1 MENKF
6 TEIAAVSLERAV
18 EIARQNRNV
27 NLTNWHMLL
36 ACSQIEGGGKQILEE
51 VTKEKFEEFKREIE
65 EKIDRLAKSET
76 GNPLPT
82 TDFQQMINWTIGQS
96 GKMGDEYVSQELL
109 VWAVSEMA
117 DSEMKQFLEKYNI
130 NSQDIKLKI
139 ENLRE
144 DKKVNSP
151 TADKNYK
158 ALEKY
163 TVDLT
168 KLARDGK
175 VDPVVGREN
184 EIRRVMQVLSRRTKN
199 NPVLVGDPGVGKTAI
214 VEGLASR
221 IVSGDVP
228 ESLRNKRVLS
238 LEMSSLLAGAK
249 FRGEFEE
256 RLKNVID
263 EVIKSEGEVVMFI
276 DELHTIVGAGAAE
289 GGADA
294 SNMLKPGLARGTLRV
309 IGATTLTEYRK
320 YVEKDSA
327 LERRFQMVVVDEPG
341 VEDTIS
347 ILRGI
352 KEKYEV
358 HHGIKIT
365 DSAIVAAAKL
375 SDRYIRDRFLPDKAI
390 DLVDEAASA
399 LRIQMESSPAQID
412 ELLRK
417 VRQLAIEEKA
427 LIKEKDEKSKERL
440 VEVKKKKEDEEEKL
454 RNLENKWKKQKELLN
469 EIQNYREI
477 NDKLK
482 VELEQAKRE
491 VNLDKA
497 AEIEYGKIPENN
509 KKLIEAE
516 KKWKNLKEVDLLIK
530 QEVDEEEIAR
540 VVSKW
545 TRIPVA
551 KMMESENKKLKNL
564 DKILEERVV
573 GQTEAIEAVAG
584 AIRRSRAG
592 LKEEGKPI
600 AVFLFVGP
608 TGVGKTETAKALAEE
623 LFDSQKALV
632 RLDMSEYSEAH
643 SLSRMIGS
651 PPGYVG
657 FEEGGQLTEA
667 IRRNP
672 YSVVLMDEIEK
683 AHPQIFNLFLQVFD
697 DGRLTDGKG
706 RTVDFTNTVII
717 MTSNVGSGEEK
728 GSLEESIRKL
738 FKPEFLNRLDQVVEF
753 NSLSNDD
760 LSKIVDI
767 QIKQTEKR
775 LVEKGVFLEV
785 DTEAKKILAKQGFD
799 SVFGARPL
807 KRVIQR
813 EILDKVALLVLDKGD
828 EEKMTVL
835 VRGENG
841 KIRVGLAD

>member
-6 TEIAAVSLERAV
+6 TEIAAISLERAV
-18 EIARQNRNV
+18 EIARNKSSA
-27 NLTNWHMLL
+27 NLTNWHMLM
-36 ACSQIEGGGKQILEE
+36 ACTQIEGGGKQILEE
-51 VTKEKFEEFKREIE
+51 VTKEKYQEFKEEIE
-65 EKIDRLAKSET
+65 EKIDRLAKIET

-82 TDFQQMINWTIGQS
+82 TEFQQMINWAINQT

-109 VWAVSEMA
+109 VWGVSETA
-117 DSEMKQFLEKYNI
+117 DSEIRQFLEKYNI

-151 TADKNYK
+151 TSDKNYK

-163 TVDLT
+163 AVDLT

-214 VEGLASR
+214 VEGLANR

-228 ESLRNKRVLS
+228 ESLKNKKILS

-263 EVIKSEGEVVMFI
+263 EVVKSEGQIVLFI
-276 DELHTIVGAGAAE
+276 DELHTIVGAGGQE
-289 GGADA
+289 GSADA

-309 IGATTLTEYRK
+309 IGATTIAEYRK

-327 LERRFQMVVVDEPG
+327 LERRFQMVVVDEPNI
-341 VEDTIS
+341 EDTIS

-365 DSAIVAAAKL
+365 DNALVAAAKL

-399 LRIQMESSPAQID
+399 LRIQMESSPTQID

-417 VRQLAIEEKA
+417 VRQLTIEEKA
-427 LIKEKDEKSKERL
+427 LVKEKDEKSKDRL
-440 VEVKKKKEDEEEKL
+440 IEVKRKKENEEEIL
-454 RNLENKWKKQKELLN
+454 RNLENKWKKQRELLA
-469 EIQNYREI
+469 EIQDYREK

-491 VNLDKA
+491 VNLDRA

-509 KKLIEAE
+509 NKLSEAE
-516 KKWKNLKEVDLLIK
+516 TRWKNLKEDDLLIK

-545 TRIPVA
+545 ARIPVA
-551 KMMESENKKLKNL
+551 KMMEGENKKLKSL
-564 DKILEERVV
+564 DKILKERII

-584 AIRRSRAG
+584 AIRRSRVG
-592 LKEEGKPI
+592 FKEEGKPI

-608 TGVGKTETAKALAEE
+608 TGVGKTETAKVLAEE

-643 SLSRMIGS
+643 SLARMIGS

-667 IRRNP
+667 IKRNP
-672 YSVVLMDEIEK
+672 YSVVLFDEIEK
-683 AHPQIFNLFLQVFD
+683 AHPQIFNLFLQMFD

-728 GSLEESIRKL
+728 ENLEESIRKI
-738 FKPEFLNRLDQVVEF
+738 FKPEFLNRLDQIVEF
-753 NSLSNDD
+753 NPLKNDD
-760 LSKIVDI
+760 LFKIVDI
-767 QIKQTEKR
+767 EIKQMEKR
-775 LVEKGVFLEV
+775 LGEKGVFLEIGKEV
-785 DTEAKKILAKQGFD
+785 KKILAKQGFD
-799 SVFGARPL
+799 NTFGARPL
-807 KRVIQR
+807 KRVIQK
-813 EILDKVALLVLDKGD
+813 EILDKVALLVLDRGD
-828 EEKMTVL
+828 EEKMTVII
-835 VRGENG
+835 RGENE
-841 KIRVGLAD
+841 KIKVSLAD

>member
-1 MENKF
+1 
-6 TEIAAVSLERAV
+6 
-18 EIARQNRNV
+18 
-27 NLTNWHMLL
+27 
-36 ACSQIEGGGKQILEE
+36 
-51 VTKEKFEEFKREIE
+51 
-65 EKIDRLAKSET
+65 
-76 GNPLPT
+76 
-82 TDFQQMINWTIGQS
+82 
-96 GKMGDEYVSQELL
+96 
-109 VWAVSEMA
+109 
-117 DSEMKQFLEKYNI
+117 
-130 NSQDIKLKI
+130 
-139 ENLRE
+139 
-144 DKKVNSP
+144 
-151 TADKNYK
+151 
-158 ALEKY
+158 
-163 TVDLT
+163 
-168 KLARDGK
+168 
-175 VDPVVGREN
+175 
-184 EIRRVMQVLSRRTKN
+184 
-199 NPVLVGDPGVGKTAI
+199 
-214 VEGLASR
+214 
-221 IVSGDVP
+221 
-228 ESLRNKRVLS
+228 
-238 LEMSSLLAGAK
+238 
-249 FRGEFEE
+249 
-256 RLKNVID
+256 
-263 EVIKSEGEVVMFI
+263 
-276 DELHTIVGAGAAE
+276 
-289 GGADA
+289 
-294 SNMLKPGLARGTLRV
+294 
-309 IGATTLTEYRK
+309 
-320 YVEKDSA
+320 
-327 LERRFQMVVVDEPG
+327 
-341 VEDTIS
+341 
-347 ILRGI
+347 
-352 KEKYEV
+352 
-358 HHGIKIT
+358 
-365 DSAIVAAAKL
+365 
-375 SDRYIRDRFLPDKAI
+375 
-390 DLVDEAASA
+390 
-399 LRIQMESSPAQID
+399 
-412 ELLRK
+412 
-417 VRQLAIEEKA
+417 
-427 LIKEKDEKSKERL
+427 
-440 VEVKKKKEDEEEKL
+440 
-454 RNLENKWKKQKELLN
+454 
-469 EIQNYREI
+469 
-477 NDKLK
+477 

-516 KKWKNLKEVDLLIK
+516 KKWKNLNEVDLLIK

-551 KMMESENKKLKNL
+551 KMMEGENKKLKNL
-564 DKILEERVV
+564 DKILEERVI

-623 LFDSQKALV
+623 LFDSQKALI

-643 SLSRMIGS
+643 SVARMIGS

-672 YSVVLMDEIEK
+672 YSVVLLDEIEK

-753 NSLSNDD
+753 NSLTNED

-767 QIKQTEKR
+767 QIRQTEER

-785 DTEAKKILAKQGFD
+785 DTKAKKILAKQGFD

-813 EILDKVALLVLDKGD
+813 EILDKVALLVLDKSD

>member
-6 TEIAAVSLERAV
+6 TEISAISLEKAV
-18 EIARQNRNV
+18 EIARNKSSA

-36 ACSQIEGGGKQILEE
+36 ACAEIDGGGKQILEE
-51 VTKEKFEEFKREIE
+51 ITKEKFEEFKKEIE

-76 GNPLPT
+76 SNPLPT
-82 TDFQQMINWTIGQS
+82 ADFQQMINWTIEQV

-109 VWAVSEMA
+109 VWAIIEKA
-117 DSEMKQFLEKYNI
+117 DSEIKEFFNKYNI
-130 NSQDIKLKI
+130 DNQDIRLKI

-144 DKKVNSP
+144 DKKVDSP

-168 KLARDGK
+168 KLAREGK

-263 EVIKSEGEVVMFI
+263 EVIKAEGEVVMFI
-276 DELHTIVGAGAAE
+276 DELHTIVGAGAQE

-309 IGATTLTEYRK
+309 IGATTIAEYRK

-327 LERRFQMVVVDEPG
+327 LERRFQMVVVDEPN

-365 DSAIVAAAKL
+365 DNALVSAAKL

-427 LIKEKDEKSKERL
+427 LVKEKDEKSKERL
-440 VEVKKKKEDEEEKL
+440 VEVKKKKKDEEEKL
-454 RNLENKWKKQKELLN
+454 RNLENKWRKQKELLN

-491 VNLDKA
+491 VNLDRA

-545 TRIPVA
+545 TRIPVT

-564 DKILEERVV
+564 DKILKERVI

-672 YSVVLMDEIEK
+672 YSVILLDEIEK

-753 NSLSNDD
+753 NSLTNDD

-767 QIKQTEKR
+767 QIKQTEER

-785 DTEAKKILAKQGFD
+785 DTEVKKILAKQGFD

-841 KIRVGLAD
+841 KIKVGLAD